1 MHLDGRP
8 LRTPERVFEL
18 YLNIGSRREE
28 THGVSPTPT
37 DPTPAE
43 LVYDP
48 YDADIDAAPYAVWR
62 RLRDEAPLYYN
73 EQYDFYAVSRFADVL
88 HASLDWQTY
97 SSARGT
103 VLEMIDTTPPAADG
117 APAGDAFGMMIF
129 MDPPGHDELRR
140 LVSRAFTPRRVAA
153 LEGRT
158 RELCALFLDRQR
170 HGVGFDFVEDFAA
183 KIPAM
188 LIGALLGVPNEDQ
201 DQLRI
206 WGDLLMRYE
215 PSGISAEKAEAIT
228 NLNSYMGAMVEDRQ
242 RRPRDDMVSDLLAA
256 EIVRDDGA
264 SRRLTFGEVMAFFML
279 LQLAGSETT
288 ARLLGWA
295 AVLLA
300 RHPDQRAK
308 LVTTR
313 DLIPNAVE
321 ELLRYEAPS
330 PIQARFVT
338 RDVEWYGQTV
348 PRYSKLAL
356 LTGSAGRDERE
367 FPDAD
372 RFDVERRFD
381 RHVTFGYGIHF
392 CLGAN
397 LARLEG
403 RIVLEETLR
412 RFPEW
417 GVDEAKV
424 EMVRTSTVRGPVHV
438 PIEISA

>member
-1 MHLDGRP
+1 VL
-8 LRTPERVFEL
+8 TQ
-18 YLNIGSRREE
+18 
-28 THGVSPTPT
+28 
-37 DPTPAE
+37 PAD

-48 YDADIDAAPYAVWR
+48 YDAAIDVAPHGTWR

-73 EQYDFYAVSRFADVL
+73 EEYDFYALSRFADVL
-88 HASLDWQTY
+88 QASLDWQTY

-103 VLEMIDTTPPAADG
+103 VLEMIDTTPPRAD
-117 APAGDAFGMMIF
+117 AQPGDGLGMMIF

-158 RELCALFLDRQR
+158 RELCAHFLDPQR
-170 HGVGFDFVEDFAA
+170 NGGGFDFVEDFAA

-188 LIGALLGVPNEDQ
+188 LIGALLGVPNDDQ

-206 WGDLLMRYE
+206 WGDLLMRFE
-215 PSGISAEKAEAIT
+215 PDGISSEKAEAIT
-228 NLNSYMGAMVEDRQ
+228 NLNSYMAAMVEDR
-242 RRPRDDMVSDLLAA
+242 RRQPRDDMVSDLLAA
-256 EIVRDDGA
+256 EVTRDDG
-264 SRRLTFGEVMAFFML
+264 SRRRLSAGEVMAFFML

-300 RHPDQRAK
+300 RHPEQRAK
-308 LVTTR
+308 LVSAPEV
-313 DLIPNAVE
+313 IPNAVE

-338 RDVEWYGQTV
+338 HDVEWHGHKV
-348 PRYSKLAL
+348 PQYSKIAL

-381 RHVTFGYGIHF
+381 RHMTFGYGIHF

-403 RIVLEETLR
+403 RIVLEETLA

-417 GVDEAKV
+417 GLDEADV

-438 PIEISA
+438 PITI

>member
-1 MHLDGRP
+1 LNGRQTRDK
-8 LRTPERVFEL
+8 LAVVA
-18 YLNIGSRREE
+18 SRR
-28 THGVSPTPT
+28 
-37 DPTPAE
+37 AE

-48 YDADIDAAPYAVWR
+48 YDDVIDAAPHEVWR
-62 RLRDEAPLYYN
+62 RLRDEAPIYYN
-73 EQYDFYAVSRFADVL
+73 EQYDFYAVSRFADVMA
-88 HASLDWQTY
+88 ASLDWQTY

-103 VLEMIDTTPPAADG
+103 VLEMIDTTPPAPDANGSGDG
-117 APAGDAFGMMIF
+117 YGMMIF

-140 LVSRAFTPRRVAA
+140 LVSRAFTPRRVVA
-153 LEGRT
+153 LEERT
-158 RELCALFLDRQR
+158 RELCAQFLDPHRD
-170 HGVGFDFVEDFAA
+170 GGGFDYVEDFAA

-188 LIGALLGVPNEDQ
+188 LIGALLGVPAEDQ

-206 WGDLLMRYE
+206 WGDLLMRFE
-215 PSGISAEKAEAIT
+215 PDGISAEKLDAIT
-228 NLNSYMGAMVEDRQ
+228 SLHTYMAAMVTDRQ
-242 RRPRDDMVSDLLAA
+242 HQPRDDMVSDLLAA
-256 EIVRDDGA
+256 EITRDDGTT
-264 SRRLTFGEVMAFFML
+264 RQLGFDEVMGFFTL

-308 LVTTR
+308 LVAKPE
-313 DLIPNAVE
+313 LVPNAVE

-338 RDVEWYGQTV
+338 RDVEWYGMNV
-348 PRYSKLAL
+348 PRYSKLAM

-367 FPDAD
+367 FVDAD
-372 RFDVERRFD
+372 RFDVERTFD

-403 RIVLEETLR
+403 RIVLEETLAR
-412 RFPEW
+412 YPHW
-417 GVDEAKV
+417 DVDEAAV

-438 PIEISA
+438 PVTI

>member
-1 MHLDGRP
+1 
-8 LRTPERVFEL
+8 V
-18 YLNIGSRREE
+18 
-28 THGVSPTPT
+28 
-37 DPTPAE
+37 PAD

-48 YDADIDAAPYAVWR
+48 YDAAIDADPHPVWR

-73 EQYDFYAVSRFADVL
+73 EEHGFYALSRFADVL
-88 HASLDWQTY
+88 AASLEWQTY
-97 SSARGT
+97 SSARST
-103 VLEMIDTTPPAADG
+103 VLEMIDTTTPIDAD
-117 APAGDAFGMMIF
+117 PGDGLGMMIF

-140 LVSRAFTPRRVAA
+140 LVSRAFTPRRVTA

-158 RELCALFLDRQR
+158 RELCARFCDP
-170 HGVGFDFVEDFAA
+170 HIDGDGFDFVEDFAA

-215 PSGISAEKAEAIT
+215 PLGLSEEKANAIGS
-228 NLNSYMGAMVEDRQ
+228 LNSYMTALVEDRQ
-242 RRPRDDMVSDLLAA
+242 RHPRDDMISDLLAA
-256 EIVRDDGA
+256 EVTRADGTT
-264 SRRLTFGEVMAFFML
+264 RRLAFPEVMAFFSL

-308 LVTTR
+308 LIAEPA
-313 DLIPNAVE
+313 LIPNAVE

-330 PIQARFVT
+330 PIQARFIT
-338 RDVEWYGQTV
+338 RDVEWHGQRV
-348 PRYSKLAL
+348 PAASKIAL

-367 FPDAD
+367 FTEPD
-372 RFDVERRFD
+372 RFDVARDFD
-381 RHVTFGYGIHF
+381 RHLTFGYGIHF
-392 CLGAN
+392 CLGAS

-403 RIVLEETLR
+403 RIVLEETLA

-424 EMVRTSTVRGPVHV
+424 ELVHTSTVRGPVHV
-438 PIEISA
+438 PITF

>member
-1 MHLDGRP
+1 VP
-8 LRTPERVFEL
+8 
-18 YLNIGSRREE
+18 
-28 THGVSPTPT
+28 SPPT
-37 DPTPAE
+37 E

-48 YDADIDAAPYAVWR
+48 YDEAIDAAPYEVWR
-62 RLRDEAPLYYN
+62 QLRDVAPLYYN

-88 HASLDWQTY
+88 AASLDWATY

-103 VLEMIDTTPPAADG
+103 VLELIDRTPPVEG
-117 APAGDAFGMMIF
+117 AEAGDGFGMMIF

-153 LEGRT
+153 LETRT
-158 RELCALFLDRQR
+158 RDLCARFLDPQR
-170 HGVGFDFVEDFAA
+170 GGTGFDFVEDFAA

-206 WGDLLMRYE
+206 WGDLFMRYE
-215 PSGISAEKAEAIT
+215 PLGLSAEKADAIASM
-228 NLNSYMGAMVEDRQ
+228 NSYMAAMVDDR
-242 RRPRDDMVSDLLAA
+242 RTHPRDDMVSDLLAA
-256 EIVRDDGA
+256 ELPREDGTT
-264 SRRLTFGEVMAFFML
+264 RRLTVAEVMAFFSL

-300 RHPDQRAK
+300 RHPDQRAQ
-308 LVTTR
+308 LVATPE
-313 DLIPNAVE
+313 LASNAVE

-338 RDVEWYGQTV
+338 REVEWYGQKV
-348 PRYSKLAL
+348 PQYSKIAM

-372 RFDVERRFD
+372 RFDVARRFD

-392 CLGAN
+392 CLGAS

-403 RIVLEETLR
+403 RVVLEETLA

-417 GVDEAKV
+417 GVDERAV

-438 PIEISA
+438 PITI